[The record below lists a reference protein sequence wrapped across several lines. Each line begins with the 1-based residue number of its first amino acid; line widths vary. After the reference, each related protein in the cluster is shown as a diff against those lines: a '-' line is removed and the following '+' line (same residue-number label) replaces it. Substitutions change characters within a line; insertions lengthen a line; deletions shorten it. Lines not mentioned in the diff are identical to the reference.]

1 MGATL
6 LSLLEFKSYAPRFIE
21 PTSRS
26 LSRRSKRSV
35 NVEITVQTCAF
46 YKIVPWSIHTME

>member
-26 LSRRSKRSV
+26 LSRRSKGSV